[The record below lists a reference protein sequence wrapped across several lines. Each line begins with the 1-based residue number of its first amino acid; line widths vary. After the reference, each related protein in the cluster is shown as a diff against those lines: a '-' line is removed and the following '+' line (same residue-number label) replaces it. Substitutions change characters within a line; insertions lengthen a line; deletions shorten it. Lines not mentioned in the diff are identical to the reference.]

1 MVAAM
6 AGFAVEDMFLKAAA
20 KTVGLGQVLL
30 MFGLAG
36 LLGFAI
42 LTRRQGRP
50 IWDPAYLGRAIL
62 IRSGFEVTG
71 RIFYA
76 LAFVL
81 TPLTSAT
88 AILQATPL
96 VVVGGAALFLGEK
109 VGWRRWTAIL
119 VGLGGVL
126 LILRPGVEGFS
137 PLSILAVIGMIG
149 FAGRDLATRA
159 APPQLSAMQLG
170 ICGFAML
177 SVAGAILTVWTGA
190 PEMPDAGALAAVG
203 GATIFGVFAYF
214 MLTLAMRTGEVSA
227 VTPFRYSRLLF
238 GMGLGIL
245 VFGERPDLLTIIGAL
260 VIVFSGTFALLR
272 SRRRQARNQSGA

>member
-6 AGFAVEDMFLKAAA
+6 AGFAVEDMLLKAAA
-20 KTVGLGQVLL
+20 QTIGLGQILL
-30 MFGLAG
+30 MFGIAGLAG
-36 LLGFAI
+36 FAV

-50 IWDPAYLGRAIL
+50 IWDRAYLGRAIL
-62 IRSGFEVTG
+62 IRSVFEVTG

-76 LAFVL
+76 LAFVM

-96 VVVGGAALFLGEK
+96 VVVGGAAIFLGER

-119 VGLGGVL
+119 VGLGGVMM
-126 LILRPGVEGFS
+126 ILRPGLEGFS

-177 SVAGAILTVWTGA
+177 SVAGAILMIWTGG
-190 PEMPDAGALAAVG
+190 PVVPDLPAYAFVSAATV
-203 GATIFGVFAYF
+203 FGVFAYF
-214 MLTLAMRTGEVSA
+214 MLTLAMRTGEVGA

-238 GMGLGIL
+238 GMGLGVL
-245 VFGERPDLLTIIGAL
+245 VFGERPDLLTILGAL
-260 VIVFSGTFALLR
+260 VIAFSGTFALLR
-272 SRRRQARNQSGA
+272 ARRV

>member
-6 AGFAVEDMFLKAAA
+6 AGFAVEDMLLKAAA

-30 MFGLAG
+30 MFGFAG
-36 LLGFAI
+36 LLAFAI

-50 IWDPAYLGRAIL
+50 IWDRAYLGRAIL
-62 IRSGFEVTG
+62 FRSGFEVTG
-71 RIFYA
+71 RLFYA

-119 VGLGGVL
+119 VGLGGVI

-159 APPQLSAMQLG
+159 APRQLSAMQLG
-170 ICGFAML
+170 VCGFAML
-177 SVAGAILTVWTGA
+177 SVAGALLMVWSVA
-190 PEMPDAGALAAVG
+190 AEMPDEGALGAIG
-203 GATIFGVFAYF
+203 GATVFGVFAYF

-245 VFGERPDLLTIIGAL
+245 IFGERPDILTIVGAL
-260 VIVFSGTFALLR
+260 VIVLSGTFALLR
-272 SRRRQARNQSGA
+272 THRA